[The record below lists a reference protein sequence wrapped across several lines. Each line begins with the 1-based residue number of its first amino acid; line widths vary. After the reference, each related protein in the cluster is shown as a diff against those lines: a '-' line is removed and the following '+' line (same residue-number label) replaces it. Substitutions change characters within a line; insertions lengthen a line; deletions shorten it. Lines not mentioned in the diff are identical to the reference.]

1 MNKPIKI
8 LASFLLAITL
18 VGTVTVS
25 LPVTV
30 LADDTTQSSTASSSS
45 TSTSTHTLNHSY
57 VVYGAGAPQSVYDQ
71 LNSTMGVD
79 SSFNK
84 LTATASDYAKYI
96 GNGTTTDAAMI
107 SSVAI
112 APTDPGS
119 GVKVNIK
126 KYNGESNITE
136 VTAQQYAMVAQMAGV
151 TDITI
156 VVTANRAV
164 SGESALT
171 GVYKAFEEDGH
182 QLNSQNTAAANSVLD
197 ATQDAIDANK
207 DDSSYPGKLMAAVGD
222 TSKRI
227 AQQKQN
233 NGDNLATKDDIQQ
246 MLNQALEKRGIAD
259 QTTTAQQEKI
269 AGALVEFQNSP
280 ISSSKTYV
288 NNVTNTINNVK
299 NSTGNLMN
307 KAKNWANSAEGQK
320 TVKQAQNWFTR
331 FINWIKSW
339 F

>member
-1 MNKPIKI
+1 MNKPIKM
-8 LASFLLAITL
+8 LAGLMLAVTL
-18 VGTVTVS
+18 AGVTTMAAPAVVS
-25 LPVTV
+25 
-30 LADDTTQSSTASSSS
+30 ADTTTEQSSSSSS
-45 TSTSTHTLNHSY
+45 TATHTLSNSY

-71 LNSTMGVD
+71 LNSVMGVD
-79 SSFNK
+79 SSFEK

-126 KYNGESNITE
+126 KYDGQSNITE

-171 GVYKAFEEDGH
+171 GVYKAFEADGH

-197 ATQDAIDANK
+197 ATQSAIDANK

-222 TSKRI
+222 TSKQI
-227 AQQKQN
+227 AQQKQSS
-233 NGDNLATKDDIQQ
+233 GELATKADIQE
-246 MLNQALEKRGIAD
+246 MLNKALEKRGIAD
-259 QTTTAQQEKI
+259 QTTTTQQEKI
-269 AGALVEFQNSP
+269 AGALVNFQNSP
-280 ISSSKTYV
+280 ISSSKTYI
-288 NNVTNTINNVK
+288 NNVSNTINNVK

-307 KAKNWANSAEGQK
+307 KAKNWANSEAGKE
-320 TVKQAQNWFTR
+320 TVKQAQSWLTR

>member
-1 MNKPIKI
+1 MNKPIKM
-8 LASFLLAITL
+8 LAGLMLAVTL
-18 VGTVTVS
+18 AGVTTMAAPAVVS
-25 LPVTV
+25 
-30 LADDTTQSSTASSSS
+30 ADTTTEQSSSSSS
-45 TSTSTHTLNHSY
+45 TATHTLSNSY

-71 LNSTMGVD
+71 LNSVMGVD
-79 SSFNK
+79 SSFEK

-112 APTDPGS
+112 VPTDPGS

-126 KYNGESNITE
+126 KYDGQSNITE

-171 GVYKAFEEDGH
+171 GVYKAFEADGH

-197 ATQDAIDANK
+197 ATQSAIDANK

-222 TSKRI
+222 TSKQI
-227 AQQKQN
+227 AQQKQSS
-233 NGDNLATKDDIQQ
+233 GELATKADIQE
-246 MLNQALEKRGIAD
+246 MLNKALEKRGIAD
-259 QTTTAQQEKI
+259 QTTTTQQEKI
-269 AGALVEFQNSP
+269 AGALVNFQNSP
-280 ISSSKTYV
+280 ISSSKTYI
-288 NNVTNTINNVK
+288 NNVSNTINNVK

-307 KAKNWANSAEGQK
+307 KAKNWANSEAGKE
-320 TVKQAQNWFTR
+320 TVKQAQSWLTR

>member
-1 MNKPIKI
+1 MNKPIKM
-8 LASFLLAITL
+8 LAGLMLAVTL
-18 VGTVTVS
+18 AGAAAVAAPAVVS
-25 LPVTV
+25 
-30 LADDTTQSSTASSSS
+30 ADTATEQSSSSSS
-45 TSTSTHTLNHSY
+45 TATHTLSSSY

-71 LNSTMGVD
+71 LNSVMGVD
-79 SSFNK
+79 SSFKK

-126 KYNGESNITE
+126 KYNGQSNITE

-207 DDSSYPGKLMAAVGD
+207 DDSSYPGKQ
-222 TSKRI
+222 I
-227 AQQKQN
+227 AQQKQSS
-233 NGDNLATKDDIQQ
+233 GELATKADIQE
-246 MLNQALEKRGIAD
+246 MLNKALEKRGIAD
-259 QTTTAQQEKI
+259 QTTTTQQEKI
-269 AGALVEFQNSP
+269 AGALVNFQNSP
-280 ISSSKTYV
+280 ISSSKTYI

-307 KAKNWANSAEGQK
+307 KAKNWANSEAGKE
-320 TVKQAQNWFTR
+320 TVKQAQNWLTR
-331 FINWIKSW
+331 FINWVKSW

>member
-1 MNKPIKI
+1 MNKPIKM
-8 LASFLLAITL
+8 LAGLMLAVTL
-18 VGTVTVS
+18 AGVATMAAPAVVS
-25 LPVTV
+25 
-30 LADDTTQSSTASSSS
+30 ADTATEQSSSSSS
-45 TSTSTHTLNHSY
+45 TATHTLSNSY

-71 LNSTMGVD
+71 LNSVMGVD
-79 SSFNK
+79 SSFKK

-126 KYNGESNITE
+126 KYDGQSNITE

-171 GVYKAFEEDGH
+171 GVYKAFEADGH

-197 ATQDAIDANK
+197 ATQSAIDANK

-222 TSKRI
+222 TSKQI
-227 AQQKQN
+227 AQQKQSS
-233 NGDNLATKDDIQQ
+233 GELATKADIQE
-246 MLNQALEKRGIAD
+246 MLNKALEKRGIAD
-259 QTTTAQQEKI
+259 QTTTTQQEKI
-269 AGALVEFQNSP
+269 ASALVNFQNSP
-280 ISSSKTYV
+280 ISSSKTYI
-288 NNVTNTINNVK
+288 NNVSNTINNVK

-307 KAKNWANSAEGQK
+307 KAKNWANSEAGKE
-320 TVKQAQNWFTR
+320 TVKQAQSWLTR

>member
-1 MNKPIKI
+1 MNKPIKM
-8 LASFLLAITL
+8 LAGLMLAVTL
-18 VGTVTVS
+18 AGVATMAAPAVVS
-25 LPVTV
+25 
-30 LADDTTQSSTASSSS
+30 ADTTTEQSSSSSS
-45 TSTSTHTLNHSY
+45 TATHTLSNSY

-71 LNSTMGVD
+71 LNSVMSVD
-79 SSFNK
+79 SSFKK

-126 KYNGESNITE
+126 KYDGQSNITE

-171 GVYKAFEEDGH
+171 GVYKAFEADGH

-197 ATQDAIDANK
+197 ATQSAIDANK

-222 TSKRI
+222 TSKQI
-227 AQQKQN
+227 AQQKQSS
-233 NGDNLATKDDIQQ
+233 GELATKADIQE
-246 MLNQALEKRGIAD
+246 MLNKALEKRGIAD
-259 QTTTAQQEKI
+259 QTTTTQQEKI
-269 AGALVEFQNSP
+269 AGALVNFQNSP
-280 ISSSKTYV
+280 ISSSKTYI
-288 NNVTNTINNVK
+288 NNVSNTINNVK

-307 KAKNWANSAEGQK
+307 KAKNWANSEAGKE
-320 TVKQAQNWFTR
+320 TVKQAQSWLTR

>member
-1 MNKPIKI
+1 M
-8 LASFLLAITL
+8 LAGLMLAVTL
-18 VGTVTVS
+18 AGAAAVAAPAVVS
-25 LPVTV
+25 
-30 LADDTTQSSTASSSS
+30 ADAATEQSSSSSS
-45 TSTSTHTLNHSY
+45 TATHTLSSSY

-71 LNSTMGVD
+71 LNSVMGVD
-79 SSFNK
+79 SSFKK

-126 KYNGESNITE
+126 KYNGQSNITE

-222 TSKRI
+222 TSKQI
-227 AQQKQN
+227 AQQKQSS
-233 NGDNLATKDDIQQ
+233 GELATKADIQE
-246 MLNQALEKRGIAD
+246 MLNKALEKRGIAD
-259 QTTTAQQEKI
+259 QTTTTQQEKI
-269 AGALVEFQNSP
+269 AGALVNFQNSP
-280 ISSSKTYV
+280 ISS
-288 NNVTNTINNVK
+288 
-299 NSTGNLMN
+299 GNLMN
-307 KAKNWANSAEGQK
+307 KAKNWANSEAGKE
-320 TVKQAQNWFTR
+320 TVKQAQNWLTR
-331 FINWIKSW
+331 FINWVKSW

>member
-1 MNKPIKI
+1 
-8 LASFLLAITL
+8 
-18 VGTVTVS
+18 
-25 LPVTV
+25 
-30 LADDTTQSSTASSSS
+30 
-45 TSTSTHTLNHSY
+45 
-57 VVYGAGAPQSVYDQ
+57 
-71 LNSTMGVD
+71 MGVD
-79 SSFNK
+79 SSFKK

-126 KYNGESNITE
+126 KYNGQSNITE

-222 TSKRI
+222 TSKQI
-227 AQQKQN
+227 AQQKQSS
-233 NGDNLATKDDIQQ
+233 GELATKADIQE
-246 MLNQALEKRGIAD
+246 MLNKALEKRGIAD
-259 QTTTAQQEKI
+259 QTTTTQQEKI
-269 AGALVEFQNSP
+269 AGALVNFQNSP
-280 ISSSKTYV
+280 ISSSKTYI

-307 KAKNWANSAEGQK
+307 KAKNWANSEAGKE
-320 TVKQAQNWFTR
+320 TVKQAQNWLTR
-331 FINWIKSW
+331 FINWVKSW

>member
-1 MNKPIKI
+1 MNKPIKM
-8 LASFLLAITL
+8 LAGLMLAVTL
-18 VGTVTVS
+18 AGVATMAAPAVVS
-25 LPVTV
+25 
-30 LADDTTQSSTASSSS
+30 ADTTTEQSSSSSS
-45 TSTSTHTLNHSY
+45 TATHTLSNSY

-71 LNSTMGVD
+71 LNSVMGVD
-79 SSFNK
+79 SSFKK

-126 KYNGESNITE
+126 KYDGQSNITE

-171 GVYKAFEEDGH
+171 GVYKAFEADGH

-197 ATQDAIDANK
+197 ATQSAIDANK

-222 TSKRI
+222 TSKQI
-227 AQQKQN
+227 AQQKQSS
-233 NGDNLATKDDIQQ
+233 GELATKADIQE
-246 MLNQALEKRGIAD
+246 MLNKALEKRGIAD
-259 QTTTAQQEKI
+259 QTTTTQQEKI
-269 AGALVEFQNSP
+269 AGALVNFQNSP
-280 ISSSKTYV
+280 ISSSKTYI
-288 NNVTNTINNVK
+288 NNVSNTINNVK

-307 KAKNWANSAEGQK
+307 KAKNWANSEAGKE
-320 TVKQAQNWFTR
+320 TVKQAQSWLTR

>member
-1 MNKPIKI
+1 MNKPIKM
-8 LASFLLAITL
+8 LAGLMLAVTL
-18 VGTVTVS
+18 AGVAMMAAPAVVS
-25 LPVTV
+25 
-30 LADDTTQSSTASSSS
+30 ADTTTEQSSSSSS
-45 TSTSTHTLNHSY
+45 TATHTLSNSY

-71 LNSTMGVD
+71 LNSVMGVD
-79 SSFNK
+79 SSFEK

-126 KYNGESNITE
+126 KYDGQSNITE

-171 GVYKAFEEDGH
+171 GVYKAFEADGH

-197 ATQDAIDANK
+197 ATQSAIDANK

-222 TSKRI
+222 TSKQI
-227 AQQKQN
+227 AQQKQSS
-233 NGDNLATKDDIQQ
+233 GELATKADIQE
-246 MLNQALEKRGIAD
+246 MLNKALEKRGIAD
-259 QTTTAQQEKI
+259 QTTTTQQEKI
-269 AGALVEFQNSP
+269 AGALVNFQNSP
-280 ISSSKTYV
+280 ISSSKTYI
-288 NNVTNTINNVK
+288 NNVSNTINNVK

-307 KAKNWANSAEGQK
+307 KAKNWANSEAGKE
-320 TVKQAQNWFTR
+320 TVKQAQSWLTR